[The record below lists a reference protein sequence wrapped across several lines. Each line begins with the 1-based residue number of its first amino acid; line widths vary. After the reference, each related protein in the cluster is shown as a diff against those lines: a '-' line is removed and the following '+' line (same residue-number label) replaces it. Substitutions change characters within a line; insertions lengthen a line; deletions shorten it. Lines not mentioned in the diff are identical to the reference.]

1 MSKST
6 ALFLAAAT
14 FLSTAAT
21 CETDLIEDA
30 GFQLWC
36 GDRLCAWDLE
46 AGEIRKV
53 ATWHSNDYGVE
64 LLGSSVSLSSPA
76 ARSASSLR
84 IEVVSDVEEGAMVTV
99 EVDRDGDG
107 IIDWVLRVP
116 PSDGFISRVWESQ
129 PGAEATGVFYLRK
142 SGPGRA
148 VVARLRVSRS

>member
-1 MSKST
+1 MRRST
-6 ALFLAAAT
+6 AFLLAAAG

-36 GDRLCAWDLE
+36 GDRLCVWDLE
-46 AGEIRKV
+46 EGEIRKV

-64 LLGSSVSLSSPA
+64 LVGAPVSLSSPA
-76 ARSASSLR
+76 ARSASSVR
-84 IEVVSDVEEGAMVTV
+84 IEVVSDVERGAMVTV
-99 EVDRDGDG
+99 EIDQEGDG
-107 IIDWVLRVP
+107 VIDWVLPVP
-116 PSDGFISRVWESQ
+116 PSDGFVSRIWESQ
-129 PGAEATGVFYLRK
+129 PGADAGGVFYLRK